1 MIGVFE
7 AIKIGTNFCDIQN
20 DTPYFGRCVVIR
32 DIIFLNDSKCFH
44 LESCIALRQCWS
56 LMNLWIMIELDMLYK
71 SANETFSLFLKGDVK
86 KMFFLSFV
94 ISSLFVTLIWLNVV
108 IRKTTLITTD
118 RVLYRR
124 PLIFPLLY
132 DGERP
137 RSHHLKEQHPRIMHI

>member
-20 DTPYFGRCVVIR
+20 DTPYFSRCVAIR

-56 LMNLWIMIELDMLYK
+56 LMNLWIMIELDTLYK

-86 KMFFLSFV
+86 N
-94 ISSLFVTLIWLNVV
+94 SSHDRFRPCWRVSSGGIIQFIIILRAMTKTECSTPSWRTRREPVVAAVLIVAV
-108 IRKTTLITTD
+108 MQ
-118 RVLYRR
+118 Y
-124 PLIFPLLY
+124 
-132 DGERP
+132 
-137 RSHHLKEQHPRIMHI
+137 